1 MTGTPQLAVLPISAE
16 VDGIAV
22 GNSGE
27 GVLQP
32 NAVNARATKRGS
44 RVRRYALKRALQ
56 ALPTIFLIVLTTFI
70 LLRLAPGDIVQVLA
84 GEAGGGDAEYLE
96 KLRESFGLDQ
106 PIPIQFAKYVIELL
120 HLNLGYSFRY
130 QVPVS
135 ELIGTRLAA
144 TLLLMSSGLT
154 LAILLGVPL
163 GVIAARNAGRWA
175 DQLISAVSLVLY
187 AAPNFLL
194 GIAMIVLFA
203 VKLRWA
209 PIGGFVD
216 PHGIT
221 DLPGYLWSV
230 ARHLVLPALTLGL
243 FYGAIYVRFTR
254 SAMLEIGEQDYVL
267 TARSKGLAPSR
278 ITIRHVLRNAL
289 LPLLT
294 VIGMQAAAMIGGSV
308 LVETIFAW
316 PGIGR
321 LAFEAVFQRDYNLL
335 CGIVL
340 CSSILVV
347 VINLIVD
354 LLYSVLD
361 PRVRIR

>member
-1 MTGTPQLAVLPISAE
+1 MVVLPVALGAIDAAPDRAAEAEPASPLAVA
-16 VDGIAV
+16 
-22 GNSGE
+22 
-27 GVLQP
+27 
-32 NAVNARATKRGS
+32 ARAASRG
-44 RVRRYALKRALQ
+44 RGLGRYVLKRTLQ
-56 ALPTIFLIVLTTFI
+56 TLPTVVLIVLTTFI

-84 GEAGGGDAEYLE
+84 GEAGGGDPEYLE
-96 KLRESFGLDQ
+96 KLRISFGLDQ
-106 PIPIQFAKYVIELL
+106 PLPVQFAKYVFELL

-130 QVPVS
+130 QVTVS

-144 TLLLMSSGLT
+144 TLLLMSSGLL
-154 LAILLGVPL
+154 LAVVIGVPL
-163 GVIAARNAGRWA
+163 GVVAARSAGRWL
-175 DQLISAVSLVLY
+175 DKLISSTALVIY

-194 GIAMIVLFA
+194 GIALIVVFA

-209 PIGGFVD
+209 PIGGIVD
-216 PHGIT
+216 AHGIN
-221 DLPGYLWSV
+221 DLPSYIGSV
-230 ARHLVLPALTLGL
+230 ARHLVLPSLTLGL
-243 FYGAIYVRFTR
+243 FYGAIYMRFTR
-254 SAMLEIGEQDYVL
+254 SAMLEVGEQDFVL
-267 TARSKGLAPSR
+267 TARSKGLTPSR
-278 ITIRHVLRNAL
+278 IVTRHVLRNAL

-294 VIGMQAAAMIGGSV
+294 VIGMQVAAMVGGSV

-354 LLYSVLD
+354 LLYTVLD
-361 PRVRIR
+361 PRVRVR